1 MNIQR
6 LIDYISV
13 AFTAGYSILLI
24 AVFYL
29 AYFDPTATVTI
40 CVNNY
45 GEASIEFVLVS
56 LSVPFVVYQIVG
68 DTRRIRDAYADYRA
82 GHTTM
87 DQLIR
92 RIGDLNNR
100 TYLLGIVTI
109 GIGVVLFVL
118 TWFENL
124 YCVAAFV
131 WLGLLQI
138 KIKVEEA
145 DHA

>member
-29 AYFDPTATVTI
+29 AYFDPTSTVTI
-40 CVNNY
+40 CVDTY

-56 LSVPFVVYQIVG
+56 LSVPFVIYQIVG

>member
-1 MNIQR
+1 MNIHR
-6 LIDYISV
+6 LIDYVSV

-29 AYFDPTATVTI
+29 AYFDPTSTVTI
-40 CVNNY
+40 CVDNY

-56 LSVPFVVYQIVG
+56 LSVPFVIYQIVG

-82 GHTTM
+82 GHITM

-138 KIKVEEA
+138 KLKIEETN
-145 DHA
+145 HA

>member
-29 AYFDPTATVTI
+29 AYFDPTSTVTI
-40 CVNNY
+40 CVDTY

-56 LSVPFVVYQIVG
+56 LSVPFVIYQIVG
-68 DTRRIRDAYADYRA
+68 DTRRIRDAYADYRTR
-82 GHTTM
+82 HTTM

>member
-1 MNIQR
+1 MNIHR
-6 LIDYISV
+6 LIDYVSV

-29 AYFDPTATVTI
+29 AYFDPTSTVTI
-40 CVNNY
+40 CVDTY

-56 LSVPFVVYQIVG
+56 LSVPFVIYQIVG

>member
-29 AYFDPTATVTI
+29 AYFDPTSTVTI
-40 CVNNY
+40 CVDNY

-56 LSVPFVVYQIVG
+56 LSVPFVIYQIIG
-68 DTRRIRDAYADYRA
+68 DTRRIRDAYADYRTR
-82 GHTTM
+82 HITISRIV
-87 DQLIR
+87 QLF
-92 RIGDLNNR
+92 GDLNNR

-109 GIGVVLFVL
+109 GIGGILFVV

-131 WLGLLQI
+131 GIGLLQI
-138 KIKVEEA
+138 KLKIEETN
-145 DHA
+145 HA

>member
-40 CVNNY
+40 CVDNY

-68 DTRRIRDAYADYRA
+68 DTA
-82 GHTTM
+82 GYGTRMPITGPATS
-87 DQLIR
+87 R
-92 RIGDLNNR
+92 S
-100 TYLLGIVTI
+100 
-109 GIGVVLFVL
+109 
-118 TWFENL
+118 
-124 YCVAAFV
+124 A
-131 WLGLLQI
+131 GLCSCS
-138 KIKVEEA
+138 A
-145 DHA
+145 T

>member
-1 MNIQR
+1 MNIHR
-6 LIDYISV
+6 LIDYVSV

-29 AYFDPTATVTI
+29 AYFDPTSTVTI
-40 CVNNY
+40 CVDNY

-56 LSVPFVVYQIVG
+56 LSVPFVIYQIVG
-68 DTRRIRDAYADYRA
+68 DTRRIRDAYADCQTR
-82 GHTTM
+82 HIT
-87 DQLIR
+87 IR
-92 RIGDLNNR
+92 RIVQLFGDLNNR

>member
-29 AYFDPTATVTI
+29 AYFDPTSTVTI

-82 GHTTM
+82 GHTT
-87 DQLIR
+87 IH
-92 RIGDLNNR
+92 RIVRLLGDLNNR